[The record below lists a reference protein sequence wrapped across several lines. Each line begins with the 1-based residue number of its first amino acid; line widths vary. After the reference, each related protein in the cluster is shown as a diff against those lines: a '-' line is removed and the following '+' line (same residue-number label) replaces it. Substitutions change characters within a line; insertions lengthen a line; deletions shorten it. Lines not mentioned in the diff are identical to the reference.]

1 MERKKVMNNNSLF
14 MKVEDVTKELGISKS
29 CAYKIMRS
37 LNAELAEKGYITI
50 SGRVNR
56 KYLEEKIYGNEN
68 NMLKEGAV

>member
-1 MERKKVMNNNSLF
+1 MNNNSLF

>member
-1 MERKKVMNNNSLF
+1 MDNNSLF
-14 MKVEDVTKELGISKS
+14 MNVEDVTKELGISKS

-56 KYLEEKIYGNEN
+56 KYLEEKIYGNEKN
-68 NMLKEGAV
+68 ILKEGAV

>member
-1 MERKKVMNNNSLF
+1 MNNNSLF

-68 NMLKEGAV
+68 NILKEGAV